1 MRKPLVLIVGST
13 FILFIGIVMFVLN
26 SSSKIQDADNKLTA
40 EIMVKSTSKNSQLP
54 PAVSLFNV
62 TEQTF
67 SQYIVLTGTIEP
79 TKVASLAS
87 PAEGPILNL
96 VVREGDTVNL
106 GQEILR
112 IGRNHAADS
121 LQSSAAEEVRKQVLN
136 LRRIDT
142 LVKQHT
148 LPEEQLDEAISSLEK
163 AKAALSQAKQALND
177 YIVTAPWSGVISKV
191 LVSDGHFVIP
201 RSPMVEMYDPD
212 SLVLRFSVVE
222 AQALVLKKGHKI
234 RATFD
239 GLAGKEFELEIIRA
253 YPDLDRKL
261 RTRLFEAALPV
272 NEFIPGMFAR
282 ISAIQQK
289 HENTLVIPIDALQ
302 VQGND
307 KSVFVVTDNIATR
320 RLVETGLEQ
329 DDQIEVLSGLKA
341 GEKIVLTGIERV
353 KNGSAV
359 RVLEQPA
366 KNNSAGVVK

>member
-13 FILFIGIVMFVLN
+13 FILFIGIVMFMLN

-40 EIMVKSTSKNSQLP
+40 EIMVKSTSKKSQLP

-177 YIVTAPWSGVISKV
+177 YIVTAPWSGIISKV

-201 RSPMVEMYDPD
+201 RSPLVEMYDPD

-341 GEKIVLTGIERV
+341 GEMIVLTGVERV

-366 KNNSAGVVK
+366 ENNRADVAK